1 MFGKKKSDDG
11 SDDTSSTDEA
21 TRAQKRAAITERDSD
36 SDKPAADKPE
46 GGPHRNIIDN
56 VRNPETDDGSV
67 NPHNEAMAQKPVA
80 TPLDRTQTEDDN
92 SPHAKFRAWQKR
104 VRLGG
109 PTPADWEEFET
120 LTGARQPRE
129 QPAPSIPE
137 GARSAAEESSATPSV
152 DTTSTSGRDATRSKP
167 KGT

>member
-11 SDDTSSTDEA
+11 SDDTSSTDDA
-21 TRAQKRAAITERDSD
+21 TRAQKRASITERDS
-36 SDKPAADKPE
+36 DKPE
-46 GGPHRNIIDN
+46 GGPHQSIIEN

-80 TPLDRTQTEDDN
+80 TPLDRTQSEDDN

-137 GARSAAEESSATPSV
+137 GARSSAEESSATPSV
-152 DTTSTSGRDATRSKP
+152 DTTSGRHTTRTKPSGT
-167 KGT
+167 